1 MFSILQ
7 NLNQKHLED
16 PQKENQFVRRLIE
29 AKVLLSFACEICQL
43 VRSYGGT
50 FVFEHPLTSR
60 AWSESKVQQLANHD
74 DSILV
79 RNDQCMF
86 NLRSPEG
93 DRYRKPTGWITNNV
107 TVANRISRTCDH
119 NHKHVPVFGNGPGG
133 SRAKQAQEYPPD
145 LVHAILG
152 AYSDSIV
159 QKNHLRHQV
168 QLVSLDNILDEIYH
182 TEYVINHSFTKDSHE
197 TFATDHTE
205 DDMVTEE
212 NAASEEHMVP
222 AEEETVEET
231 QEKAEVGRR
240 LPRERPLGLQ
250 HLVRRAHCG
259 LGHIGND
266 KLARILQSAGVK
278 KEAVEIA
285 KKLTCDICQRHRKVA
300 PARAAA
306 PPKELHPNQ
315 IVGVDTVYLPG
326 LTPGGKLRMAL
337 NILDW
342 ATRFQLIVPLDDHT
356 PRSATRALYQWIRI
370 FGPPERIYS
379 DLGKEFNGC
388 FQHMMDRESI
398 IMDPGALETPT
409 QRSLTER
416 AGKSFKEVFAKTL
429 MEVACTTWEE
439 WREAVD
445 VTNATINQLI
455 NKSGFS
461 PVQRMLGY
469 SPRIPG
475 TNLSGGFNDHATA
488 SRYHAGDLQV
498 QRAINLRRAA
508 ATAYHQADC
517 DQALRNALHAGSR
530 KWHHYE
536 VGQTVY
542 YWRKGMQ
549 QAKKDNTSFWHGPAK
564 VILTSL
570 PTTVWVAHRGRIV
583 KASPEHLRPAADEEK
598 FILTE
603 WIQEIVETKKQL
615 KETDFKGYIV
625 LDERPPQEEMD
636 LDDEEFI
643 PPPAPKYRLTGKH
656 AASDVEFKPDE
667 YDQKRQRL
675 QDTMEA
681 QQGVQHDQQR
691 ERPAEVQPGQ
701 EGGIFED
708 ADVEPEVESPEAVPT
723 SPLPDDEM
731 EEEKAEEAT
740 PEMNQEE
747 LHRGQVRRAEE
758 PGDAEPPAKRLRA
771 ELLEIFFQELEKINA
786 IRNRKE
792 VNYGKLMSGGK
803 KKFDKA
809 ISKEIQNNLK
819 SGAYEA
825 LTREESERI
834 RREKGDL
841 IMKSRYV
848 LTEKAVEPHEVE
860 TLRQEGLLLEET
872 NGEMLKAKA
881 RHVMKGYSEANAE
894 NLESTTPQVAK
905 DSVMFTLQM
914 LASHQWTI
922 GHLDFTQAFHSG
934 DPIAREL
941 YCSLPPEGVPGLHPR
956 QLLRLKK
963 TCYGLTDGPYQW
975 YRHVSRVLES
985 RGYVRS
991 KADPCLFQLFDSQT
1005 QRLVGIIALATD
1017 DMLHGGEA
1025 EHWSHMDWLRSQYKM
1040 GKFTTGDGKF
1050 TGKTITQQ
1058 SDGSI
1063 LIHQK
1068 NYVEDKVNVIPIEK
1082 ARKRQRYSYCTP
1094 QEISQLRT
1102 LLGALSWVS
1111 KETRPDISGRVAL
1124 LQQTMPQP
1132 MVKDLVEANGIAE
1145 ELKKRP
1151 ELGIVV
1157 QPIPMKRLRVGV
1169 ITDASWGNAGGGFL
1183 EEGGK
1188 DYWEETA
1195 TSWIRHHL
1203 LPRRLLFHPGAA
1215 PGGPDLHKISRQ
1227 RLTATDSG
1235 LHKDQWDDK
1244 DGIREHGGGATW
1256 RGTTTF
1262 IKSNVEEEIN
1272 RPINERF
1279 MQLAKKHSQGGYLLV
1294 YYDSNLETED
1304 GLSNVTIASWKSY
1317 RLKRCTVNTLS
1328 AESQSMLQGIG
1339 NLHWHRFLM
1348 AEVTAKDLNI
1358 DNWEAQLKDQPFIA
1372 VTDSRSLYDTINKC
1386 RNTSAHI
1393 DDKRTAIDL
1402 TILKGD
1408 LEKTGG
1414 QVRWVGGTNMVSDSL
1429 TKKMNPNFL
1438 RRVMSVGKWSLTETG
1453 HQTLLDLY
1461 ALFNLKCGA

>member
-1 MFSILQ
+1 LDRVPVEPLDGETTDVINAVGFKEKGVKQILRQATSALTESETMWKELITQLQDGQQTTGQQVFEQFAVQIFDPNDPSKVINKRPLQRLASLMGVTKKQARMVAEVFNPNHFGPETGKFGLEKGVAFDLTLGHDLLKSKSRSEVRQYINNVKPGCVVVSSPCTMFSVLQ

-16 PQKENQFVRRLIE
+16 PLKEKEFVRRLIE

-60 AWSESKVQQLANHD
+60 AWSESKVQQLANYS

-119 NHKHVPVFGNGPGG
+119 KHEHIPVFGNGPGG

-159 QKNHLRHQV
+159 QKNNLRHQV

-182 TEYVINHSFTKDSHE
+182 TEYVISHSFLKDSHE
-197 TFATDHTE
+197 TFATDHPEE
-205 DDMVTEE
+205 DVVHEE
-212 NAASEEHMVP
+212 NAAPEEHLVP
-222 AEEETVEET
+222 AEEETVEER
-231 QEKAEVGRR
+231 QEETEVGRR

-285 KKLTCDICQRHRKVA
+285 KKLTCDICLRHRKVA

-398 IMDPGALETPT
+398 VMDPGSLETPT

-416 AGKSFKEVFAKTL
+416 AGKSFKEIFAKTL
-429 MEVACTTWEE
+429 MDVACTTWEE

-445 VTNATINQLI
+445 VTNATINRLT

-564 VILTSL
+564 VTLTSL

-583 KASPEHLRPAADEEK
+583 KASPEHLRPAAEEEK

-603 WIQEIVETKKQL
+603 WVQEIVETKKQL

-625 LDERPPQEEMD
+625 LDERPPPEEME

-656 AASDVEFKPDE
+656 AASEVEFKPDE
-667 YDQKRQRL
+667 YDQKRQKL
-675 QDTMEA
+675 QDAMEA
-681 QQGVQHDQQR
+681 RQGVQLGPHHDQH
-691 ERPAEVQPGQ
+691 AEVQPGP
-701 EGGIFED
+701 EGGIFNDPDIEEE
-708 ADVEPEVESPEAVPT
+708 AESPGVVPT
-723 SPLPDDEM
+723 SPLPDDEI
-731 EEEKAEEAT
+731 EEEKTEETA
-740 PEMNQEE
+740 PGVPQEE

-771 ELLEIFFQELEKINA
+771 ELLEIFFQELEKINMT
-786 IRNRKE
+786 RNRKE
-792 VNYGKLMSGGK
+792 VNYGKLMSGSK

-825 LTREESERI
+825 LSREESEKI
-834 RREKGDL
+834 RREKSDL

-860 TLRQEGLLLEET
+860 TLKQEGLLLEEM

-881 RHVMKGYSEANAE
+881 RHVRGQCREPGVDHSTSSQGLRDVYPADAG
-894 NLESTTPQVAK
+894 ESPM
-905 DSVMFTLQM
+905 DYRPF
-914 LASHQWTI
+914 
-922 GHLDFTQAFHSG
+922 
-934 DPIAREL
+934 
-941 YCSLPPEGVPGLHPR
+941 GLH
-956 QLLRLKK
+956 
-963 TCYGLTDGPYQW
+963 TGLPLW
-975 YRHVSRVLES
+975 
-985 RGYVRS
+985 
-991 KADPCLFQLFDSQT
+991 
-1005 QRLVGIIALATD
+1005 
-1017 DMLHGGEA
+1017 
-1025 EHWSHMDWLRSQYKM
+1025 
-1040 GKFTTGDGKF
+1040 
-1050 TGKTITQQ
+1050 
-1058 SDGSI
+1058 
-1063 LIHQK
+1063 
-1068 NYVEDKVNVIPIEK
+1068 
-1082 ARKRQRYSYCTP
+1082 
-1094 QEISQLRT
+1094 
-1102 LLGALSWVS
+1102 
-1111 KETRPDISGRVAL
+1111 
-1124 LQQTMPQP
+1124 
-1132 MVKDLVEANGIAE
+1132 
-1145 ELKKRP
+1145 
-1151 ELGIVV
+1151 
-1157 QPIPMKRLRVGV
+1157 
-1169 ITDASWGNAGGGFL
+1169 
-1183 EEGGK
+1183 
-1188 DYWEETA
+1188 
-1195 TSWIRHHL
+1195 
-1203 LPRRLLFHPGAA
+1203 
-1215 PGGPDLHKISRQ
+1215 
-1227 RLTATDSG
+1227 
-1235 LHKDQWDDK
+1235 
-1244 DGIREHGGGATW
+1244 
-1256 RGTTTF
+1256 
-1262 IKSNVEEEIN
+1262 
-1272 RPINERF
+1272 
-1279 MQLAKKHSQGGYLLV
+1279 
-1294 YYDSNLETED
+1294 
-1304 GLSNVTIASWKSY
+1304 
-1317 RLKRCTVNTLS
+1317 
-1328 AESQSMLQGIG
+1328 
-1339 NLHWHRFLM
+1339 
-1348 AEVTAKDLNI
+1348 
-1358 DNWEAQLKDQPFIA
+1358 
-1372 VTDSRSLYDTINKC
+1372 
-1386 RNTSAHI
+1386 
-1393 DDKRTAIDL
+1393 
-1402 TILKGD
+1402 
-1408 LEKTGG
+1408 
-1414 QVRWVGGTNMVSDSL
+1414 
-1429 TKKMNPNFL
+1429 
-1438 RRVMSVGKWSLTETG
+1438 
-1453 HQTLLDLY
+1453 
-1461 ALFNLKCGA
+1461 